1 MLKTKLSAPKLF
13 RMFCPSFKNGL
24 TESEDFFAENRFTTQ
39 LRGFKQCFQFK
50 TAKTQDWSQE
60 DGDVSLRF
68 YQKLVQNRTENSG
81 ADPHRRAA
89 ALISFALAEWGGL
102 ICRWARPAQQQ
113 LRFSEPHTEY
123 KDEAAEVKK
132 GRGDGVMAT
141 AV

>member
-1 MLKTKLSAPKLF
+1 MLKTGLRRNYEGSNNVF
-13 RMFCPSFKNGL
+13 SFK
-24 TESEDFFAENRFTTQ
+24 Q
-39 LRGFKQCFQFK
+39 QK
-50 TAKTQDWSQE
+50 QE

-132 GRGDGVMAT
+132 GRGDGAMAT